1 MIIYISDVRK
11 YYCVSGIKFWF
22 KTHDLDFKDFLDN
35 GIDSQKLLDT
45 GDELANR
52 VVEGKLNNG

>member
-11 YYCVSGIKFWF
+11 YYCVSGIKIWF